1 MDLLSFEPGGSY
13 IYYYKNTAVEN
24 GYSLDSLTFV
34 LEDNCWG
41 KIYEAETNE
50 ELELSDD
57 PNECAFNFRQDDTPV
72 NTRHAGSTL
81 TALDINGDELMDLLI
96 GDLASPNI
104 VALYNGGTLNK
115 AYGTS
120 QETMFPQNDVIIDFP
135 VFLAT
140 FYVDIDNDDINEL
153 IVAPNTQN
161 AARNQNNI
169 WLYENEVIPD
179 VGLNPA
185 FIQSNFLLDETLD
198 LSGSSVPAITDVNQD
213 GLLDIVVGTNGF
225 QDQTG
230 QIEPRV
236 FLFTNIGTQT
246 EPAYQLT
253 DDDYLG
259 LSAYTGNQ
267 YFAFAPSFGDLDN
280 DGDEDLIMGNFT
292 GSIFYFENIAGPGQ
306 PYQFDQEIVDYLDID
321 VGQFSV
327 PQIVD
332 VNEDGLPD
340 LLIGERNGNSLGAG
354 ACGNINYFENIG
366 SPDNPDFNPDE
377 DQSPNTP
384 CFGEVFTR
392 DENDITGFSSP
403 QLIHFQEKDWL
414 LSGSEVLDALLYKQE
429 GGVFEPFELI
439 RSQWGSVKEGR
450 RTHPRL
456 ADLNGDGKFEM
467 IIGNSRGGL
476 AIYGTNATVDGE
488 ITANKNLIRDNI
500 SLYPNPGRERIIIK
514 GESDLRWD
522 ISVYNIS
529 GKMLNST
536 KDANEL
542 NTSDLL
548 PGIYFIHLR
557 SDKGLRILKWIK
569 H

>member
-1 MDLLSFEPGGSY
+1 
-13 IYYYKNTAVEN
+13 
-24 GYSLDSLTFV
+24 
-34 LEDNCWG
+34 
-41 KIYEAETNE
+41 
-50 ELELSDD
+50 
-57 PNECAFNFRQDDTPV
+57 
-72 NTRHAGSTL
+72 
-81 TALDINGDELMDLLI
+81 
-96 GDLASPNI
+96 
-104 VALYNGGTLNK
+104 
-115 AYGTS
+115 
-120 QETMFPQNDVIIDFP
+120 
-135 VFLAT
+135 
-140 FYVDIDNDDINEL
+140 
-153 IVAPNTQN
+153 
-161 AARNQNNI
+161 
-169 WLYENEVIPD
+169 
-179 VGLNPA
+179 
-185 FIQSNFLLDETLD
+185 
-198 LSGSSVPAITDVNQD
+198 
-213 GLLDIVVGTNGF
+213 VGTNGF

-292 GSIFYFENIAGPGQ
+292 GSLFYFENTAGPGQ

-321 VGQFSV
+321 VGQFSI

-340 LLIGERNGNSLGAG
+340 LLVGERNGNSLGAG

-366 SPDNPDFNPDE
+366 DTHNPNFNPDE

-384 CFGEVFTR
+384 CFGDIFTR

-403 QLIHFQEKDWL
+403 QLIHFEDKDWL
-414 LSGSEVLDALLYKQE
+414 LSGSEVLDALLYTQE
-429 GGVFEPFELI
+429 GNVFEPFDLI
-439 RSQWGSVKEGR
+439 QSQWGEVKEGR

-476 AIYGTNATVDGE
+476 AIYGTNATSDGE
-488 ITANKNLIRDNI
+488 LTAIDNPISDDINLF
-500 SLYPNPGRERIIIK
+500 PNPGHDQFMIQSET
-514 GESDLRWD
+514 LRKWD
-522 ISVYNIS
+522 IKVYNIS
-529 GKMLNST
+529 GKLML
-536 KDANEL
+536 DASSSAQV
-542 NTSDLL
+542 NTGELL
-548 PGIYFIHLR
+548 PGIYFVHL
-557 SDKGLRILKWIK
+557 SSAKGHKIMKWIK